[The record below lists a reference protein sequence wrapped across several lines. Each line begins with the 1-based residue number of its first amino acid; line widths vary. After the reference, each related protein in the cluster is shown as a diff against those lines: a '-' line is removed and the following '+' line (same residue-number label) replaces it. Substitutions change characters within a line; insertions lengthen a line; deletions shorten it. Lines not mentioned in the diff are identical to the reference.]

1 MLVVSRS
8 TMVSERD
15 GLMTWRHR
23 AVDDG
28 GERVTTVAKVEE
40 DSRWWLKLCE
50 GLKHLLGLDLR
61 F

>member
-1 MLVVSRS
+1 
-8 TMVSERD
+8 MVSERD